1 MMRLLI
7 HWIGATRCQS
17 AQSNYSQQ
25 AAYHASQHMA
35 RVAMASA
42 GSPRAGENRMNV
54 FQI

>member
-1 MMRLLI
+1 MMHLLI
-7 HWIGATRCQS
+7 NWIGTTRCQS

-35 RVAMASA
+35 GVGMASA
-42 GSPRAGENRMNV
+42 GSPRAGENHLIV